1 MSEFS
6 IVCYRFNKQQ
16 LHFITNCKY
25 ICMFIT
31 EVYPSSAYET
41 PPCHIV
47 FLESQKLSL
56 DYVVWTH
63 QYFIVNVTWG
73 GRVFIHCY
81 GDTGLV
87 LVAVLHQSYLVE
99 L

>member
-1 MSEFS
+1 
-6 IVCYRFNKQQ
+6 
-16 LHFITNCKY
+16 
-25 ICMFIT
+25 MFIT

-63 QYFIVNVTWG
+63 QYFIVNVTG
-73 GRVFIHCY
+73 EGRVFNPLLWRYRFGSGSCFASKLS
-81 GDTGLV
+81 G
-87 LVAVLHQSYLVE
+87 
-99 L
+99 